1 MPSLLSAASTA
12 LPESS
17 EISRSLL
24 GPPINTATLP
34 NSLIRFSRDRACIE
48 SMGGCFALPHRPL
61 RGTAS
66 GSPHQYRH
74 LAEFTHTLL
83 ARSCMHRV
91 DGRLLRPPAPAAA
104 RHRVGLAP
112 SIPPPCRIHSYASRA
127 IVHAS
132 SRWAAASPSR
142 TGRCAA
148 PRRARPINTA
158 TLPNS
163 LIRFSRDRARI
174 ESMGGCF
181 ALPHRPLRGTAS
193 GSPHQ
198 YRHLAEFTHTTFSPM
213 ILTSGCNATPVISAT
228 TR

>member
-74 LAEFTHTLL
+74 FSEFTHTLL
-83 ARSCMHRV
+83 GRSCMHRV
-91 DGRLLRPPAPAAA
+91 DGRMRSCHFLADDPDL
-104 RHRVGLAP
+104 GLQ
-112 SIPPPCRIHSYASRA
+112 CD
-127 IVHAS
+127 
-132 SRWAAASPSR
+132 
-142 TGRCAA
+142 TG
-148 PRRARPINTA
+148 
-158 TLPNS
+158 
-163 LIRFSRDRARI
+163 
-174 ESMGGCF
+174 
-181 ALPHRPLRGTAS
+181 PLRDDVTDMFDQRFDICRLRAALGV
-193 GSPHQ
+193 HD
-198 YRHLAEFTHTTFSPM
+198 E
-213 ILTSGCNATPVISAT
+213 
-228 TR
+228 